1 MTKWLG
7 RGFESLIPTELIDEE
22 FDPTAIEDKKE
33 SELKELNVSDIIRD
47 EDQPRREFSPEANEA
62 LAASIKEH
70 GVLQPIVVTRE
81 DGKYKIVAGERRW
94 RASKIAGLDK
104 IPAIIRTLDSQN
116 LELSI
121 IENAQRED
129 LNAIELAT
137 AYAKLKTQFNLSA
150 QEIGAKVG
158 KSEAS
163 VQNTMRLLNLPDD
176 VKKIMVK
183 EKLSEGV
190 MRPLVSCDEATIKKV
205 LPKIISE
212 GWTAR
217 KTERYFA
224 ETKKKSSTALIKRD
238 TYRKEE
244 DALTAKYDILARIS
258 GRSLTFK
265 CKNESE
271 LKSLIKRL
279 LGDDDAQ

>member
-1 MTKWLG
+1 MAKGLG

-22 FDPTAIEDKKE
+22 FDITAAEDKKG
-33 SELKELNVSDIIRD
+33 SQLTELKITDIIRD
-47 EDQPRREFSPEANEA
+47 EDQPRREFNKEAIEA

-70 GVLQPIVVTRE
+70 GVLQPIVVTKE
-81 DGKYKIVAGERRW
+81 EGKYKIVAGERRW
-94 RASKIAGLDK
+94 RASKIVGLDK

-116 LELSI
+116 RLELSI

-137 AYAKLKTQFNLSA
+137 AYAKLKTQFNLSSEDIA
-150 QEIGAKVG
+150 AKVG

-163 VQNTMRLLNLPDD
+163 IQNTMRLLNLPDD

-190 MRPLVSCDEATIKKV
+190 MRPLVSADEKTMRKV
-205 LPKIISE
+205 LPKIIKE

-217 KTERYFA
+217 KVERYFA
-224 ETKKKSSTALIKRD
+224 DTKKKSSAAAIKRD
-238 TYRKEE
+238 AYRKEE
-244 DALTAKYDILARIS
+244 DSLSAKYNAIARIT
-258 GRSLTFK
+258 GRSLTFR
-265 CKNESE
+265 CKTDTDLQN
-271 LKSLIKRL
+271 LIKAL
-279 LGDDDAQ
+279 SK

>member
-1 MTKWLG
+1 MSKGLG

-22 FDPTAIEDKKE
+22 FDITAAEDKKG
-33 SELKELNVSDIIRD
+33 SELKELRITDVIRD
-47 EDQPRREFSPEANEA
+47 EDQPRREFSAEAIEA

-70 GVLQPIVVTRE
+70 GVLQPIVVTKE

-116 LELSI
+116 RLELSI

-137 AYAKLKTQFNLSA
+137 AYAKLKTQFNLSSKDIA
-150 QEIGAKVG
+150 AKVG

-163 VQNTMRLLNLPDD
+163 IQNTMRLLNLPDD

-190 MRPLVSCDEATIKKV
+190 MRPLVSADEKTVKKV
-205 LPKIISE
+205 LPKIVKE

-217 KTERYFA
+217 KVERYFA
-224 ETKKKSSTALIKRD
+224 ENKKKSSTAAIKRD
-238 TYRKEE
+238 AYRKEE
-244 DALTAKYDILARIS
+244 DILSAKYNSVARIS
-258 GRSLTFK
+258 GRSLTFR
-265 CKNESE
+265 CKTDSD
-271 LKSLIKRL
+271 LQDLIKAL
-279 LGDDDAQ
+279 TN

>member
-1 MTKWLG
+1 MAKGLG

-22 FDPTAIEDKKE
+22 FDITAAEDKKD
-33 SELKELNVSDIIRD
+33 SKLKELKITDIIRD
-47 EDQPRREFSPEANEA
+47 EDQPRREFNKEAIEA

-70 GVLQPIVVTRE
+70 GVLQPIVVTKE

-116 LELSI
+116 RLELSI

-137 AYAKLKTQFNLSA
+137 AYAKLKTQFNLSSKDIA
-150 QEIGAKVG
+150 AKVG

-163 VQNTMRLLNLPDD
+163 IQNTLRLLNLPDD

-190 MRPLVSCDEATIKKV
+190 MRPLVSQDEETIKKV
-205 LPKIISE
+205 LPKIIKE

-217 KTERYFA
+217 KTERYFT
-224 ETKKKSSTALIKRD
+224 ENKKKSSATLIKRAA
-238 TYRKEE
+238 YRKEE
-244 DALTAKYDILARIS
+244 DVLSAKYNTVARIS
-258 GRSLTFK
+258 GRSLTFR
-265 CKNESE
+265 CKNDTE
-271 LKSLIKRL
+271 LQKLIKVL
-279 LGDDDAQ
+279 SK

>member
-1 MTKWLG
+1 MSLGKGLG
-7 RGFESLIPTELIDEE
+7 RSFDSLIPTELIDDE
-22 FDPTAIEDKKE
+22 FDPTAIEDKKS
-33 SELKELNVSDIIRD
+33 SELKELPISEVIRD
-47 EDQPRREFSPEANEA
+47 EEQPRKEFSQEAIEA

-94 RASKIAGLDK
+94 RASKMAGLTK
-104 IPAIIRTLDSQN
+104 IPAIIRSLDTQN
-116 LELSI
+116 RLELSI

-137 AYAKLKTQFNLSA
+137 AYAKLKSQFNLT
-150 QEIGAKVG
+150 AKDIASRVG

-163 VQNTMRLLNLPDD
+163 VVNTMRLLNLPDD
-176 VKKIMVK
+176 VKKTMVK

-190 MRPLVSCDEATIKKV
+190 MRPLVTMDEAMMRKV
-205 LPKIISE
+205 LPKIVDE

-217 KTERYFA
+217 KVERYVA
-224 ETKKKSSTALIKRD
+224 ENKTKSSARLVKSD
-238 TYRKEE
+238 AYRKDE
-244 DALTAKYDILARIS
+244 DILSAKYNAVVRVS

-265 CKNESE
+265 CKNDQDLRE
-271 LKSLIKRL
+271 LISKLE
-279 LGDDDAQ
+279 A